1 MASQGGPSPLPP
13 TTIHKSE
20 RISQS
25 DALNFLSDYLKR
37 AATNAALQ
45 PDSTLSPEGPVSANV
60 GSAPNLVIHNLER
73 VRAGLAGEFLGRDLT
88 LENQEGGVFELHS
101 LNVGDG
107 QNWGG
112 EKSGRGK
119 KGGGGDEISGWEDL
133 EAFERKQTDLVQGGD
148 GEEEDYG
155 AVQNQVENVVDVD
168 DTGMPA
174 QTGKI
179 DKEER
184 KRKKKERRKAEK
196 KAKTTGGGEESP

>member
-20 RISQS
+20 RISQ
-25 DALNFLSDYLKR
+25 AEAHKFLSDYLKR
-37 AATNAALQ
+37 AATDAALQ

-73 VRAGLAGEFLGRDLT
+73 VQAGLAGKFLGRDLA

-101 LNVGDG
+101 HNVGDG
-107 QNWGG
+107 QSWGG
-112 EKSGRGK
+112 ESSRK
-119 KGGGGDEISGWEDL
+119 KGGDDTGGWEDL
-133 EAFERKQTDLVQGGD
+133 QTFERKQTDLVEGGD
-148 GEEEDYG
+148 GEEEAYG
-155 AVQNQVENVVDVD
+155 TVQGRVEDAVEVDE
-168 DTGMPA
+168 TGMP
-174 QTGKI
+174 TPKGKI

-196 KAKTTGGGEESP
+196 KAKTTDKEKESSP